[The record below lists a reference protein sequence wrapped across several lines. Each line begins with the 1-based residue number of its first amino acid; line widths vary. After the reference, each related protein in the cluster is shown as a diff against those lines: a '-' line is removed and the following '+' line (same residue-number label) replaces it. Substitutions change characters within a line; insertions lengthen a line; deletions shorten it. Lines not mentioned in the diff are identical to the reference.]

1 MSDLGVV
8 QHQLDDLSTMST
20 ETREAIEKEVKVLVS
35 TAYDRAKKLLMK
47 HEKELHLLAGE
58 LLKKETLTGD
68 EIRELMKDI
77 LDQKRLARRIN
88 NDKRVLES

>member
-8 QHQLDDLSTMST
+8 QHQLDDRSMIST

-47 HEKELHLLAGE
+47 LEKELHLLAGE
-58 LLKKETLTGD
+58 LLKKETLTGE
-68 EIRELMKDI
+68 EIRELMKGI
-77 LDQKRLARRIN
+77 LDQKRLARGMN